1 MGLNMKPSILRNLR
15 FAFLG
20 FGLSMGIIFPLYAQ
34 FFVDWKEGMMVWF
47 VVGCLVAGLT
57 IGLANFWLVK
67 LILLKRLGRISEV
80 ANAISNKDLRH
91 DCTIE
96 SHDLVGEIISSF
108 NRMASTMRTMC
119 IDVSNAS
126 DRLMSSSG
134 NLTKVADETNTHSL
148 QQQSD
153 SNIALSAVAEV
164 DHSIQQVAAN
174 TRDAAEAAKN
184 ANTSAQS
191 GTSIVQETITQ
202 LDLLSKGV
210 DETMNEIN
218 QLESETISIGSVL
231 DVIQGISEQ
240 TNLLALNAAI
250 EAARAGEHG
259 RGFAVVA
266 DEVRTLASRTHQSTQ
281 DIQEMIE
288 RLQSKSKAAVTT
300 MEKSHSQLQQGV
312 AAATEAGSSLQIIS
326 TAVQNIS
333 NLNHLISDESEQQGA
348 AISRIHQN
356 MDRIAEVSNSAVAN
370 TSSVMQSGEEL
381 SSVAQELRGV
391 ISEYQVA

>member
-1 MGLNMKPSILRNLR
+1 MKPSILRNLR

-20 FGLSMGIIFPLYAQ
+20 FGLSMGVIFPLYAQ

-47 VVGCLVAGLT
+47 VVGCLVAGMT
-57 IGLANFWLVK
+57 IGIANFWLVK

-91 DCTIE
+91 DCTME

-108 NRMASTMRTMC
+108 NRMAATMRTMC
-119 IDVSNAS
+119 IDVNSAS
-126 DRLMSSSG
+126 DRLMSSSS
-134 NLTKVADETNTHSL
+134 NLTKVAEESNTNSL
-148 QQQSD
+148 QQQND
-153 SNIALSAVAEV
+153 SNTALSAVADV
-164 DHSIQQVAAN
+164 DHSIQQVAAS
-174 TRDAAEAAKN
+174 TRDAAEAAQN
-184 ANTSAQS
+184 ANTSAQDGS
-191 GTSIVQETITQ
+191 TIVQKTINQ
-202 LDLLSKGV
+202 LDLLSRGV

-231 DVIQGISEQ
+231 DVIRGISEQ

-250 EAARAGEHG
+250 EAARAGEQG

-288 RLQSKSKAAVTT
+288 RLQSKSRAAVTT
-300 MEKSHSQLQQGV
+300 MERSHSQLQQGV
-312 AAATEAGSSLQIIS
+312 ESATEAGSSLQIIS

-333 NLNHLISDESEQQGA
+333 NLNQMISEESEQQGQ
-348 AISRIHQN
+348 AISKIHQN
-356 MDRIAEVSNSAVAN
+356 MDRIAEVSDSAVAN
-370 TSSVMQSGEEL
+370 TSSVMQSGEDL
-381 SSVAQELRGV
+381 SLIAQELRGV
-391 ISEYQVA
+391 ISEYQVS

>member
-1 MGLNMKPSILRNLR
+1 MKPSILRNLR

-47 VVGCLVAGLT
+47 VVGCLVAGMT
-57 IGLANFWLVK
+57 IGIANFWLVK
-67 LILLKRLGRISEV
+67 VILLKRLGRISEV

-91 DCTIE
+91 DCKIE
-96 SHDLVGEIISSF
+96 SHDLVGEIITSF
-108 NRMASTMRTMC
+108 NRMAATMRTMC
-119 IDVSNAS
+119 IDVSVAS
-126 DRLMSSSG
+126 DRLMTSSA
-134 NLTKVADETNTHSL
+134 NLTQIAEETNTNML

-153 SNIALSAVAEV
+153 SNTALSAVV
-164 DHSIQQVAAN
+164 DVDRSIQQVAAN
-174 TRDAAEAAKN
+174 TRDAAEAAQN
-184 ANTSAQS
+184 ANSSAQN
-191 GTSIVQETITQ
+191 GTAIVQKTINQ

-231 DVIQGISEQ
+231 DVIRGISEQ

-250 EAARAGEHG
+250 EAARAGEQG

-288 RLQSKSKAAVTT
+288 RLQGKSKAAVST
-300 MEKSHSQLQQGV
+300 MEISHSQLQQGV
-312 AAATEAGSSLQIIS
+312 EAATEAGSSLQIIS

-333 NLNHLISDESEQQGA
+333 NLNQMISEESEQQGQ

-356 MDRIAEVSNSAVAN
+356 MDRIAEVSDSAVAN

-381 SSVAQELRGV
+381 SSIAQELRGV
-391 ISEYQVA
+391 ISEYQVS